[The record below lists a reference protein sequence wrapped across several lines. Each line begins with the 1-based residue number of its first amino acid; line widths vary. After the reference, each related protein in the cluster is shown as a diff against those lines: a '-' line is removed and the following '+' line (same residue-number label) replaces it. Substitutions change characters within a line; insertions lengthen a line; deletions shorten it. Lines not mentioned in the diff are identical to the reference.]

1 MNTGILWLDQLQPA
15 RLRNAAFFVDA
26 IEHHAGFHTVVR
38 EYPFQDLPTVFR
50 MGEAAE
56 EIKFSAYVVGHD
68 YTTARERL
76 RAALDAPGSAEL
88 VHPTAGTML
97 VYVAGK
103 YTIKEA
109 PSSEGG
115 IARFELTFVRGE
127 QRRYPVVEV
136 NTPAQAF
143 RAAELAK
150 VAAVD
155 GFAATFSLAG
165 KPGWVA
171 DRAVARV
178 AGSLELA
185 WGAMR
190 GVTGQLNEFTS
201 GITAQYGA
209 LRDGLNELVRTPRL
223 LADGVV
229 NLLNL
234 PAELANAAARDF
246 KTAMQG
252 LFDVG
257 LRLNAADFEVAVPA
271 VGAGL
276 AMFGTGNADSLAL
289 TSPAR
294 AALAELTGASDQL
307 LETVAVASWVQAVA
321 HMELDN
327 YDEALALRTQVTAQ
341 CTRLLTLA
349 SEREAGSATPAWHD
363 AVLALLTASLGDVQ
377 GRSAGL
383 TRLSSYTPSGWMP
396 VWVISYELYGTA
408 DYADEILALNP
419 SITRPLLVPPGIAL
433 RVAQHG

>member
-1 MNTGILWLDQLQPA
+1 
-15 RLRNAAFFVDA
+15 
-26 IEHHAGFHTVVR
+26 
-38 EYPFQDLPTVFR
+38 
-50 MGEAAE
+50 
-56 EIKFSAYVVGHD
+56 
-68 YTTARERL
+68 L

-127 QRRYPVVEV
+127 SRRYPVVVV

-155 GFAATFSLAG
+155 DFAASFTLAA

-178 AGSLELA
+178 ASSVELA
-185 WGAMR
+185 WGAM
-190 GVTGQLNEFTS
+190 QKASKDLNDFSS
-201 GITAQYGA
+201 GITAQYAA
-209 LRDGLNELVRTPRL
+209 LRDGLNELVATPRR
-223 LADGVV
+223 LADSVV

-246 KTAMQG
+246 KNALQSV
-252 LFDVG
+252 LDVG
-257 LRLNAADFEVAVPA
+257 QRLNVADFEVSVRP
-271 VGAGL
+271 VGLGL
-276 AMFGTGNADSLAL
+276 AMFGTGNTDSLAL

-294 AALAELTGASDQL
+294 AALAELTAASDQL
-307 LETVAVASWVQAVA
+307 VETAALASWVQAVT

-327 YDEALALRTQVTAQ
+327 YDEALALRTAVVAQ

-349 SEREAGSATPAWHD
+349 SEREASGATPAWHD
-363 AVLALLTASLGDVQ
+363 AVLALMTACLGDVQ
-377 GRSAGL
+377 ARSAGL
-383 TRLSSYTPSGWMP
+383 TRLSSYTPTGWMP

-419 SITRPLLVPPGIAL
+419 QIQQPLLVPPGLAL
-433 RVAQHG
+433 RVAQHD